1 VYNLHNYAQ
10 FLLTSRHDHRGAKK
24 LLDKAL
30 AIQPND
36 PDCLSLSAMLMWE
49 YDEDQPF
56 DEVEEILKRVYQ
68 FNPRHLANLSRL
80 ALFYKQVRGDKA
92 QAEEL
97 EKKLV
102 RLKQKRSSK
111 KKQK

>member
-1 VYNLHNYAQ
+1 MYNLHNYAQ
-10 FLLTSRHDHRGAKK
+10 FLLTSRHDHRAARK

-30 AIQPND
+30 TVEPND

-56 DEVEEILKRVYQ
+56 DQVEEILKRVYQ
-68 FNPRHLANLSRL
+68 FNPRHIANLSRL
-80 ALFYKQVRGDKA
+80 VLFYRQVRGDKA
-92 QAEEL
+92 MAEDL
-97 EKKLV
+97 EKKLQ

-111 KKQK
+111 KH